1 MMIDDIESID
11 RTVMEHNHTTS
22 DDYRFRDDRH
32 NCNVK
37 E

>member
-1 MMIDDIESID
+1 MMTDDIESID
-11 RTVMEHNHTTS
+11 RIVMEHNHTS

-32 NCNVK
+32 NYNVK